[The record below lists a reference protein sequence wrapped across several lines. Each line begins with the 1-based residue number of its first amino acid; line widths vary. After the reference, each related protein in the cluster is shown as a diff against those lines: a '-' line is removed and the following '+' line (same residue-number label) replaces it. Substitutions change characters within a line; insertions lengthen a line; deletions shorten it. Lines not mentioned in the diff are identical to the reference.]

1 MEKADIESAE
11 LMIEAK
17 FDQDDDPSSSR
28 RFPPG
33 LRVMRESDRGVWL
46 VTSD

>member
-28 RFPPG
+28 RFPPRAPSHAWEWQG
-33 LRVMRESDRGVWL
+33 GT

>member
-17 FDQDDDPSSSR
+17 FDQDDDPSSSH
-28 RFPPG
+28 PG
-33 LRVMRESDRGVWL
+33 LRIMRESDRGG
-46 VTSD
+46 SD